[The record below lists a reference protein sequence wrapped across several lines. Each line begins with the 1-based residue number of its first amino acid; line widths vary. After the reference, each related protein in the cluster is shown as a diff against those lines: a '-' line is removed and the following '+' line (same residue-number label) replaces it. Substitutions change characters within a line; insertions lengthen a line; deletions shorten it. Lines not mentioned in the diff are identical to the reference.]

1 MKLKLEPW
9 FSRSEVKKIVREERA
24 NRKHAHLGRKLL
36 RALIPKTPG
45 HYMKLMKL
53 GRTVHNRYN
62 RMMSDKEYVDMMLNC
77 TVPKQPGM
85 YLPHCKKYLLAPIP
99 ELERN
104 SESLCYMAALFGRL
118 KEDMKEYE
126 TICYMVALFDRLIE
140 EEGFASI

>member
-9 FSRSEVKKIVREERA
+9 LSRSEVKKIVREERA
-24 NRKHAHLGRKLL
+24 NRKHAHLGRKLF
-36 RALIPKTPG
+36 RALIHKTLG
-45 HYMKLMKL
+45 HYMKL
-53 GRTVHNRYN
+53 GRAVHN

-118 KEDMKEYE
+118 NEDMKEHE
-126 TICYMVALFDRLIE
+126 TICYMVALFDRLIAE
-140 EEGFASI
+140 DGFASI

>member
-53 GRTVHNRYN
+53 GPRRAVHN

-99 ELERN
+99 ELKRN

-126 TICYMVALFDRLIE
+126 TICYMVALFDRLIKE
-140 EEGFASI
+140 DGFASI